1 MNRKCPAAGSLLSL
15 RVSQIGLFL
24 ISFIRSTGIRQAALA
39 FLLIHQPGALVALPR
54 LAGGVELLSSA
65 AGCNRQSGNS
75 DGCSQDAGIH
85 AACSLLMTLIIQA
98 MPKRSV
104 SMPKRGDQKVLVSG
118 ICTWPPSDSA
128 AK

>member
-1 MNRKCPAAGSLLSL
+1 MNRKCPATGSLLSL
-15 RVSQIGLFL
+15 RVFQIGLFL
-24 ISFIRSTGIRQAALA
+24 ISFIRSTGIGHAAFA

-54 LAGGVELLSSA
+54 LAGGVELLGGA
-65 AGCNRQSGNS
+65 AGCNRQSGSS
-75 DGCSQDAGIH
+75 DGCGQDAGTH
-85 AACSLLMTLIIQA
+85 AACSSPTTLIIQA

-128 AK
+128 EK